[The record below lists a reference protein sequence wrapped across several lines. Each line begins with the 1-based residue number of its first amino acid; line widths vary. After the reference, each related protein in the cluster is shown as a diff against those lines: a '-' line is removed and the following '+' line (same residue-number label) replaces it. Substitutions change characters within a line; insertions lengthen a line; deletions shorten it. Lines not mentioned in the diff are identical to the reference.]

1 MNNQGSRFNFP
12 LYTDPQAMRALEGKE
27 RQQEFEGRYKLA
39 YPEIFE
45 MRNLADQ
52 ASRLISSGQDY
63 SDVLDKLSAIKGSED
78 YLIPL
83 EIQAAKKRGEIV
95 NLDYLMRMKDKY
107 KDNKQLQSMIKM
119 YQMMPK

>member
-1 MNNQGSRFNFP
+1 MSNQESRFNFP
-12 LYTDPQAMRALEGKE
+12 SYTSPQAMKDIEAKE

-52 ASRLISSGQDY
+52 VSRLISSGQDY
-63 SDVLDKLSAIKGSED
+63 SGALDKLSAIEGSEK

-95 NLDYLMRMKDKY
+95 NLDYLMKMKDKY
-107 KDNKQLQSMIKM
+107 KDNKQLQSMINM